1 MDTAEKEMLRM
12 RRRYEDAVER
22 RNQTGVALIDRND
35 ELCILYEKANLQE
48 EVSRRGE
55 IELRKRED
63 EIRALTIEVADAERS
78 IEVARR
84 TMTRVPGLDEQ
95 VASLQAQL
103 LLERREVERL
113 SAELEAPE
121 NKSRWRKLE
130 GQVPDAEELAAKLE
144 SLQARLDDK
153 EEQLAEKNLVLDEV
167 TRLAGRLR
175 TQAAESRADTLELAS
190 RVNDYRARIRA
201 ATKSLMAT
209 VSELSMYQASAASLE
224 EERDQLV
231 DDLAMARERAAS
243 GEAPDEDAERE
254 WARQVRSEETASA
267 AARDREDAAAARA
280 DGSTISRAAQRPNA
294 YVPSDPMSM
303 GVPRPYGA
311 HAPFKPTAPG
321 ANMRHYRARRNREIV
336 IT

>member
-1 MDTAEKEMLRM
+1 
-12 RRRYEDAVER
+12 
-22 RNQTGVALIDRND
+22 
-35 ELCILYEKANLQE
+35 
-48 EVSRRGE
+48 
-55 IELRKRED
+55 
-63 EIRALTIEVADAERS
+63 
-78 IEVARR
+78 
-84 TMTRVPGLDEQ
+84 
-95 VASLQAQL
+95 
-103 LLERREVERL
+103 
-113 SAELEAPE
+113 
-121 NKSRWRKLE
+121 
-130 GQVPDAEELAAKLE
+130 
-144 SLQARLDDK
+144 
-153 EEQLAEKNLVLDEV
+153 
-167 TRLAGRLR
+167 
-175 TQAAESRADTLELAS
+175 
-190 RVNDYRARIRA
+190 
-201 ATKSLMAT
+201 MAT

-321 ANMRHYRARRNREIV
+321 ANMRHYRAPEPREIV